1 MSDDKLFSPSS
12 RVESSSKRRNL
23 IGACLAHALHD
34 GYTDLLYV
42 LLPLWK
48 IEYGLSYAGLG
59 IVRALYSGTMGG
71 LQIPGNRLMARF
83 DPRTSLVWATLV
95 AAFGYF
101 MISLPL
107 GFAALCLGLV
117 VAGIGSSV
125 QHPRGALL
133 VANTYGASSRGP
145 LGIYNFAGDL
155 GKSVFPAAVALL
167 VPIFTWRPVVGLISA
182 MGVATALS
190 LLWIVPRSSI
200 ISSSSQ
206 PKSDHG
212 TQTTGFRLLLA
223 MGVLD
228 TAPRMGYLLF
238 LPFLLQAK
246 GGTAATVGL
255 GLSLLFMGGAFGK
268 AACGWLGEHF
278 GIVKTVILTE
288 TATALLIGVSL
299 LLPLVIT
306 MAALPILGVALN
318 GTSTVL
324 YGTVPELAPKGDTG
338 RAFALFYTGTIVSGG
353 LAPIAYG
360 LIADCSTR
368 NIAILVSAL
377 TAIAV
382 VPLVLKLRTYLD
394 EKI

>member
-1 MSDDKLFSPSS
+1 MSERKPVLRGLPTQPSD
-12 RVESSSKRRNL
+12 KRRNL
-23 IGACLAHALHD
+23 IGACVAHALHD

-48 IEYGLSYAGLG
+48 IEYGLSYASLG

-71 LQIPGNRLMARF
+71 LQIPGNRLMGRF
-83 DPRTSLVWATLV
+83 DPRTALVLATLV

-107 GFAALCLGLV
+107 GFPALCLGLV

-125 QHPRGALL
+125 QHPRGALF
-133 VANTYGASSRGP
+133 VTNTYGASSRGP

-167 VPIFTWRPVVGLISA
+167 VPIFAWRPVVGLMSGI
-182 MGVATALS
+182 GVATALS

-200 ISSSSQ
+200 VYSPSK
-206 PKSDHG
+206 PHAG
-212 TQTTGFRLLLA
+212 HATQASGFRLLLA
-223 MGVLD
+223 MGILD

-238 LPFLLQAK
+238 LPFLIQAK
-246 GGTAATVGL
+246 GGTTATVGL
-255 GLSLLFMGGAFGK
+255 GLALLFIGGALGK
-268 AACGWLGEHF
+268 AACGWLGDHL
-278 GIVKTVILTE
+278 GIVKTVIVTE

-299 LLPLVIT
+299 ALPLVLT
-306 MAALPILGVALN
+306 MAVLPLLGVALN
-318 GTSTVL
+318 GTSSVL
-324 YGTVPELAPKGDTG
+324 YGTVPELAPKEDTG

-360 LIADCSTR
+360 VIADGFSW
-368 NIAILVSAL
+368 NIAILVSAF

-382 VPLVLKLRTYLD
+382 VPLVLALRPFLV
-394 EKI
+394 EK